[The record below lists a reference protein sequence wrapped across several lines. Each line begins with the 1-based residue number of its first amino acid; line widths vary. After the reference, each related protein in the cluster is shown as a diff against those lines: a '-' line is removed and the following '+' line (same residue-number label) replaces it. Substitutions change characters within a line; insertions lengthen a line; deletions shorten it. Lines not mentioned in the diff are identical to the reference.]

1 MREWR
6 WDFERAC
13 SIYGLAHDPM
23 GGWLVDGPEG
33 MQFKDFEIRV
43 FRLAAL
49 VALDTHD
56 HRGAE
61 QDQLTADVC
70 TGSARRNN
78 HGATSLGKNDLAFR
92 RPSTKILSSPSSS
105 LLGVTRGGGIRKK
118 STTKLFFRF

>member
-1 MREWR
+1 M
-6 WDFERAC
+6 
-13 SIYGLAHDPM
+13 YGLAHDPM

-70 TGSARRNN
+70 TGSAHRNN
-78 HGATSLGKNDLAFR
+78 HGTSLGKNDLAFR

-105 LLGVTRGGGIRKK
+105 LLGVTRGGGDKEKEYNQAFLSI
-118 STTKLFFRF
+118 LIQ